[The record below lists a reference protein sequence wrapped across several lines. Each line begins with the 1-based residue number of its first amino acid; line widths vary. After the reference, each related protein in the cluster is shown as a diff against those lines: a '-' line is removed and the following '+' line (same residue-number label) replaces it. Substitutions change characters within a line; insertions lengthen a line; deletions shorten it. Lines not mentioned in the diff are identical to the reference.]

1 MKAVVID
8 KICNAEELT
17 VKDIEIPKVKL
28 GWVLVKVMAFG
39 INRSEIMFRSKE
51 AEAPYINLPRVLGIE
66 CVGIIEDSSDS
77 HFKKD
82 DKVIAL
88 MGGMGRSFDG
98 GYQEYALLPTKNVFY
113 AKTNLDWIEL
123 GAVPE
128 TFFTAY
134 GSLFECLN
142 LEANDSI
149 IVRGGTSATGIVA
162 IQLAKS
168 IGCKIIAT
176 TRKEEKI
183 EFLKEIG
190 ADFVIIDNGEI
201 SKKVKEIYPKGVSK
215 VLELVGTN
223 VIDDSMKTLAHKG
236 ILCLTGILG
245 SKVASS
251 NFDIIK
257 TIPNGCYLT
266 SFFSNYPNQEIID
279 KIFNHIEKYNI
290 KPVIS
295 KVFNIGEISKAHLL
309 MESNNANGKIV
320 VLV

>member
-8 KICNAEELT
+8 KICSAEELR
-17 VKDIEIPKVKL
+17 VKDIEIPKVKS

-51 AEAPYINLPRVLGIE
+51 AEAPYIQLPRVLGIE
-66 CVGIIEDSSDS
+66 CVGIIEDSSES
-77 HFKKD
+77 HFQKG

-98 GYQEYALLPTKNVFY
+98 GYQEYALLPTKNIFC

-142 LEANDSI
+142 LEAHDSLL
-149 IVRGGTSATGIVA
+149 VRGGTSATGITA

-168 IGCKIIAT
+168 IGCKVIAT

-190 ADFVIIDNGEI
+190 ADFVIIDNGNI
-201 SKKVKEIYPKGVSK
+201 SKKLKELYPEGINK

-223 VIDDSMKTLAHKG
+223 TLEDSMKTLANKG
-236 ILCLTGILG
+236 ITCLTGILG

-266 SFFSNYPNQEIID
+266 SFFSNYPTQEVVD

-295 KVFNIGEISKAHLL
+295 KVFSIEDVSKAHLL

-320 VLV
+320 ILV